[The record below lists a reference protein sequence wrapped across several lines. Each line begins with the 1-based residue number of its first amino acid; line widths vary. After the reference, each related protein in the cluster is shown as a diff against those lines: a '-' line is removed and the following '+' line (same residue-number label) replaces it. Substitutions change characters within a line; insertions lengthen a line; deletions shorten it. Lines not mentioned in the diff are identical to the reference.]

1 MKAMAIFAAGLLL
14 GALAVA
20 WVIGSPAAGP
30 PTATPSQS
38 APAVPADPTA
48 VAAALADDATA
59 RPPEL
64 PRPAP
69 IAAGAAP
76 AQPVQASVPEATIE
90 PRPGPPPAATLAA
103 AEPPAALLIPVAGVT
118 REQLADTF
126 SDGRGSGRKHDAIDI
141 MSAKGTPVLAVAD
154 GSVAKLFD
162 SEAGGLTIYQFDA
175 SGNLAY
181 YYAHLDRYAPGL
193 AQGQATSRGQ
203 LIGHVGHSG
212 NASPDAPHLHFAIF
226 RLGPEKRWWQGEAIN
241 PYPLLRGD

>member
-1 MKAMAIFAAGLLL
+1 MKGLAIFVAGLLL

-20 WVIGSPAAGP
+20 WVIWSPAAP
-30 PTATPSQS
+30 LPTATRSQS
-38 APAVPADPTA
+38 APAASADPPA
-48 VAAALADDATA
+48 VELARADETMI
-59 RPPEL
+59 RPPE
-64 PRPAP
+64 PPPPAERT
-69 IAAGAAP
+69 AGAAI
-76 AQPVQASVPEATIE
+76 ADTTASPIPTTALDL
-90 PRPGPPPAATLAA
+90 PPAPLPVVTPAA
-103 AEPPAALLIPVAGVT
+103 AERPAALLIPVAGVT

-126 SDGRGSGRKHDAIDI
+126 SDGRGGERKHDAIDI
-141 MSAKGTPVLAVAD
+141 MAAKGTPVLAVAD

-193 AQGQATSRGQ
+193 AQGQAITRGQ
-203 LIGHVGHSG
+203 QIGYVGHSG
-212 NASPDAPHLHFAIF
+212 NANPDAPHLHFAIF